1 MLKFKTVYI
10 KKSPTNLAF
19 GTSNRKAFYDLACR
33 FYKPNLARPR
43 YRLKNMLTFLSK
55 FYL

>member
-10 KKSPTNLAF
+10 KKSPTNLVF